1 MRCYSVNVNLLIWS
15 GRRGSAFN
23 DERRL
28 AVSEFT
34 DVSHEDGLA
43 WIRINCAEVRARAD
57 EILQLPPTAL
67 KVLMQ
72 SFNKKRAPD
81 FAAYR
86 GN

>member
-1 MRCYSVNVNLLIWS
+1 M
-15 GRRGSAFN
+15 
-23 DERRL
+23 
-28 AVSEFT
+28 SEFT

-43 WIRINCAEVRARAD
+43 WITINCAEVRAWAD
-57 EILQLPPTAL
+57 EILNLPPTAL